1 MSDKEEVRK
10 IDINIPG
17 DNNTFVANADTV
29 NISSAN
35 NVILV
40 GEELKKIHDRSIHE
54 SCRYGR
60 V

>member
-1 MSDKEEVRK
+1 MSDKEKGHK

-35 NVILV
+35 NIVLV
-40 GEELKKIHDRSIHE
+40 GEELKNQEDRKS
-54 SCRYGR
+54 
-60 V
+60 VV